1 MDNRALLGILAA
13 TALALAA
20 CDKPS
25 ETTSAGSTS
34 ASTASTSTAAA
45 TAAPTASADL
55 GPPLLNPKAA
65 NEKAPDS
72 YKVVLDT
79 TKGKAVIQVSRDWAP
94 RGADRFY
101 NLVKIGYY
109 DDVPFYRVTL
119 EVAQFG
125 IHGDPKVTQ
134 AWREAYIMDE
144 MVKQPNSRGR
154 VTFARRGGDTRS
166 TQIFINL
173 KDNAADFDAQGF
185 APFGEIVEGMDVIA
199 KLSNEH
205 GERPQ
210 QGDAP
215 KRMVAEGAAFIK
227 KQFPKLD
234 YIKKATIE

>member
-1 MDNRALLGILAA
+1 MHRFGVFVLGLLALVATACDAPPETKSEPSAA
-13 TALALAA
+13 T
-20 CDKPS
+20 
-25 ETTSAGSTS
+25 
-34 ASTASTSTAAA
+34 TSTAP
-45 TAAPTASADL
+45 APKPSASVPQ

-65 NEKAPDS
+65 KEKAPDT
-72 YKVVLDT
+72 YRVVFDT
-79 TKGKAVIQVSRDWAP
+79 TKGKAVIKVTREWGP

-109 DDVPFYRVTL
+109 DDVAFYRVTL
-119 EVAQFG
+119 QVAQFG
-125 IHGDPKVTQ
+125 INGDPKVTK
-134 AWREAYIMDE
+134 AWKEAYFMDE
-144 MVKQPNSRGR
+144 MVKQPNTKGR
-154 VTFARRGGDTRS
+154 VTFARRGSDTRT

-173 KDNAADFDAQGF
+173 ADNSADFDDQGF
-185 APFGEIVEGMDVIA
+185 APFGEVVEGMDVLA

-215 KRMVAEGAAFIK
+215 KRMTAEGAPYIK